1 MKQYSK
7 DLDRFV
13 ELLSKYIGISKTKI
27 NNFLDYNSVS
37 TIFEHPASLS
47 PKAEHMEKI
56 NELKVLR
63 NLYLNLKSQDI
74 EYVLG
79 SSSAAGEYFVN
90 YFMDFKDKEKFICSF
105 LDTRYKVISTSV
117 ISEGTIDL
125 APVFPREILKKAI
138 SYDAVS
144 VMLSHNHPGG
154 TNSPSKSDVDAT
166 NKIIKVLSAADIKV
180 LDHIIVAGDRYLSFA
195 EDGLISTQREI
206 DNKVVEG
213 KAKYKIKGRK
223 KNQINKDMQL

>member
-1 MKQYSK
+1 M
-7 DLDRFV
+7 
-13 ELLSKYIGISKTKI
+13 G
-27 NNFLDYNSVS
+27 
-37 TIFEHPASLS
+37 
-47 PKAEHMEKI
+47 KI

-90 YFMDFKDKEKFICSF
+90 YFMDFKDKEKFLCSF
-105 LDTRYKVISTSV
+105 LDSRNKIISTSI
-117 ISEGTIDL
+117 ISDGTVDL
-125 APVFPREILKKAI
+125 APVFPREVLKKAI

-154 TNSPSKSDVDAT
+154 SNSPSKSDVDAT
-166 NKIIKVLSAADIKV
+166 NKIIKVLSTVDIKV

-195 EDGLISTQREI
+195 EKGLINDHKEI

-213 KAKYKIKGRK
+213 KAKYRIKGRK